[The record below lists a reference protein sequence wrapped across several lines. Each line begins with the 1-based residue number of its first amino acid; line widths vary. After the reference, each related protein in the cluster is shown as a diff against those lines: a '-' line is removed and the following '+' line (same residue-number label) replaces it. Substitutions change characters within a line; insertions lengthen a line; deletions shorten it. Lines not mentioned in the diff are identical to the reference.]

1 MPQNEKI
8 PGDRLVLG
16 LLSAFRTLVLELS
29 KKGAIDA
36 SEFSSILKETATVTE
51 KTAIPITWQMLST
64 RSPSRSPGQ
73 SPARNP
79 IPLS

>member
-1 MPQNEKI
+1 MSQNKI

-36 SEFSSILKETATVTE
+36 SEFASILKETASAHRE
-51 KTAIPITWQMLST
+51 GGDPNNLANAIDVIAEQISGSIIDPAT
-64 RSPSRSPGQ
+64 RSH
-73 SPARNP
+73 
-79 IPLS
+79 